1 MNNGFEELSIE
12 LTKKCVLDCIY
23 CSSGA
28 GIDKE
33 EELEF
38 GRLLEI
44 IREVKKF
51 GVNTVSL
58 SGGESF
64 LYTKFL
70 DFFNHLKKNR
80 MNIIIYTSGITVENG
95 ENKPLPKSILKQL
108 RIDRENPKILV
119 NIQGYNKDTV
129 ERINGIPNSF
139 KIIKESINN
148 IKDENIF
155 IGSNVVPFKSNF
167 KNIEKIYNYCLTNN
181 FNEIN
186 FLRFV
191 PQGRG
196 KVGDF
201 NLSLFEFKE
210 VQKTLI
216 KILER
221 NKDKK
226 EPIDIRI
233 GHPINFLF
241 LLGKEHLYKKDSHH
255 YCRGGSDAPLI
266 LPNGDVAMCPAW
278 KDLTQFNAG
287 NIYHQNFTEI
297 WTSHNFYSFRKFLND
312 SYKEALENPCKD
324 CIYLNECRGKCV
336 AQRLLAQGD
345 KLKNRSLEESI
356 SCAPDPQC
364 FKKLVLYH

>member
-1 MNNGFEELSIE
+1 MNNAFKELSIE
-12 LTKKCVLDCIY
+12 LTNKCVLDCIY
-23 CSSGA
+23 CSSEA

-33 EELEF
+33 EKLDLK
-38 GRLLEI
+38 RLLEI
-44 IREVKKF
+44 IDEVKKF
-51 GVNTVSL
+51 GVSKVSL

-64 LYTKFL
+64 LYPQFL
-70 DFFNHLKKNR
+70 DFFNYLKKNG

-95 ENKPLPKSILKQL
+95 KKKPIQKSLIRQLKK
-108 RIDRENPKILV
+108 DKENPKILL
-119 NIQGYNKDTV
+119 NIQGYDKSTI
-129 ERINGIPNSF
+129 EKINGVPNSF
-139 KIIKESINN
+139 QIIKKSIKN
-148 IKDENIF
+148 IKSEGIF

-167 KNIEKIYNYCLTNN
+167 KNLEKIYNFCLNNN

-196 KVGDF
+196 RDADF
-201 NLSLFEFKE
+201 NLSPFEFKE

-216 KILER
+216 KILNR

-233 GHPINFLF
+233 GHPLNFLF
-241 LLGKEHLYKKDSHH
+241 LLGKEHLFKKDEHH

-287 NIYHQNFTEI
+287 NINQKSFTEI
-297 WTSHNFYSFRKFLND
+297 WTSHNFYIFRKFLNE

-356 SCAPDPQC
+356 SCAADPQC
-364 FKKLVLYH
+364 FKKLV

>member
-1 MNNGFEELSIE
+1 MSSSFNELSIE
-12 LTKKCVLDCIY
+12 LTKKCVLGCIY

-28 GIDKE
+28 GIDKV

-44 IREVKKF
+44 IGEVKKF
-51 GVNTVSL
+51 GVTTVSL

-70 DFFNHLKKNR
+70 ELFNYLKKNR
-80 MNIIIYTSGITVENG
+80 INIIIYTSGITVENG
-95 ENKPLPKSILKQL
+95 ENKPLSKSILKQL
-108 RIDRENPKILV
+108 KIDKENPKILV
-119 NIQGYNKDTV
+119 NIQGHNKDTI
-129 ERINGIPNSF
+129 EKINGIPNSY
-139 KIIKESINN
+139 KIIKESIKN
-148 IKDENIF
+148 IQDENIY

-167 KNIEKIYNYCLTNN
+167 KNIEKIYNFCLKNN
-181 FNEIN
+181 FNQIN

-196 KVGDF
+196 RTCDL
-201 NLSLFEFKE
+201 NLNPSEFME

-216 KILER
+216 KILKR

-226 EPIDIRI
+226 AIDIRI

-241 LLGKEHLYKKDSHH
+241 LLDKRHLYKKDGPH

-312 SYKEALENPCKD
+312 SYKEALTTPCKD
-324 CIYLNECRGKCV
+324 CIYLKECRGKCV

-345 KLKNRSLEESI
+345 ELKKCSLEEII

-364 FKKLVLYH
+364 FKNLI